1 MGATDREFQ
10 AQSGFI
16 AACDDPD
23 TLLDWMREYR
33 DSERAAVGRGDK
45 DEARQMEDLAE
56 LAEDRI
62 VELKA
67 ARIVAATPRPRGPEV
82 RVPAPERAAAPVD
95 DSSAELRQVKEELAA
110 SREAQARAERDQAR
124 AERERVAAV
133 ERAEQGERE
142 QESARVAYAAATP
155 HVVNTAPVAAQ
166 NRSPER
172 EAHRG
177 RAREDERLR
186 IQAARALVAKQRPVT
201 AQPPA
206 ATARPPIVGQR
217 GPGRRPTPAPT
228 VAPMGA
234 AVATA
239 ARPASTAQP
248 VTQARTDPQPPR
260 APSPPVAPTTELS
273 PLARLF
279 QERLTE
285 TTPSTAP
292 SPQPSRPPPTRPTRP
307 SAPPPPPPTAPPPA
321 DPVDGL
327 PQHTGADLL
336 AYRTWLGVD
345 QRTLAGRFGVGQ
357 GTISKG
363 ESKPGTVLGPAL
375 RKALHEAM
383 GEPRPDV
390 GGAK

>member
-33 DSERAAVGRGDK
+33 DGERAAVGRGDE
-45 DEARQMEDLAE
+45 DEARQMEDLVE
-56 LAEDRI
+56 LAEDRAI
-62 VELKA
+62 ELRA
-67 ARIVAATPRPRGPEV
+67 ARIVAATPKPRGPEV
-82 RVPAPERAAAPVD
+82 RLPAPGRTAAPVD
-95 DSSAELRQVKEELAA
+95 DSSAELRRVKEELAA
-110 SREAQARAERDQAR
+110 SREAQARAERERAL
-124 AERERVAAV
+124 AERERVVAV
-133 ERAEQGERE
+133 ERVEQRERE
-142 QESARVAYAAATP
+142 READKVVAKAAATAQ
-155 HVVNTAPVAAQ
+155 VVSAAPVLAQ

-172 EAHRG
+172 EAHRE
-177 RAREDERLR
+177 RVREDERLR
-186 IQAARALVAKQRPVT
+186 LQAARALAPNQRPVA
-201 AQPPA
+201 AQTRA
-206 ATARPPIVGQR
+206 ATAPPPVAGQR
-217 GPGRRPTPAPT
+217 APERRPAPAPT
-228 VAPMGA
+228 VTPIGA

-239 ARPASTAQP
+239 VRPAGTARPLAQARPAAQP
-248 VTQARTDPQPPR
+248 TR
-260 APSPPVAPTTELS
+260 APTAPVAPIAELT

-279 QERLTE
+279 QARLTE
-285 TTPSTAP
+285 TAPP
-292 SPQPSRPPPTRPTRP
+292 SPAPHGQSSRTPATRPTQP
-307 SAPPPPPPTAPPPA
+307 SPPPA
-321 DPVDGL
+321 ATPPAAPVDDL

-345 QRTLAGRFGVGQ
+345 QRALAARFGVGQ

-390 GGAK
+390 GGAR